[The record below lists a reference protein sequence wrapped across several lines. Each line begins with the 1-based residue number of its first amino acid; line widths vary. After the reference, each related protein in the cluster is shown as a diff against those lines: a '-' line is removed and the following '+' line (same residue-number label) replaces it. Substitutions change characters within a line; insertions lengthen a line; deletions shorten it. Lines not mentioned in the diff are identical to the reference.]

1 MFDCYRSTFQV
12 SERNAG
18 NWAPHP
24 RADVFYLTG
33 SDGNGPGGSTGLTL
47 VDITGA
53 SGAAERKRGRLADWI
68 EAQED
73 AINELYGGDEPF
85 LVRGVVLAPFD
96 TRYNA
101 ETATRGGVDVIFG
114 ADALALLGGLQQAVY
129 QAIIRDED

>member
-1 MFDCYRSTFQV
+1 M
-12 SERNAG
+12 
-18 NWAPHP
+18 
-24 RADVFYLTG
+24 FYLTG

-129 QAIIRDED
+129 QPIIRDED

>member
-1 MFDCYRSTFQV
+1 M
-12 SERNAG
+12 
-18 NWAPHP
+18 
-24 RADVFYLTG
+24 
-33 SDGNGPGGSTGLTL
+33 
-47 VDITGA
+47 DITGA

-101 ETATRGGVDVIFG
+101 ETATRGGVDVIFA

-129 QAIIRDED
+129 QPIIRDED